1 MNKIKNIDNI
11 QDIIIQLSEGNPGA
25 LTTCFEILRETGSN
39 IFEAIPLFLTL
50 DSMEL
55 YGSHLYMLWNDCC
68 DRNIKAVIDVI
79 NGFITGKI
87 TKDDIN
93 ERIKKAG
100 YGKSFSDL
108 LEEK

>member
-1 MNKIKNIDNI
+1 MNKLKNIDNM
-11 QDIIIQLSEGNPGA
+11 QDIILQLSEGNPGA
-25 LTTCFEILRETGSN
+25 LTACLEILKETS
-39 IFEAIPLFLTL
+39 IEAISVFLTL
-50 DSMEL
+50 DYMEL

-87 TKDDIN
+87 TKNDIN
-93 ERIKKAG
+93 ERIKNVG

-108 LEEK
+108 LKEK